1 MSGVYQIYNTVLKEY
16 SGGFRNNLN
25 GMRDELIRRNS
36 VPGAVPTKIEGI
48 TQDGYPVL
56 SQPIV
61 QAYPEGT
68 KWTYNMA
75 KDVINLL
82 RRTGYTRGLH
92 EGVPNNGMWKLVDLS
107 PQNIG
112 YLNGDVRLIDV
123 PPYKL

>member
-1 MSGVYQIYNTVLKEY
+1 
-16 SGGFRNNLN
+16 
-25 GMRDELIRRNS
+25 MRDELIRRNS

-68 KWTYNMA
+68 KWTYSMA

-82 RRTGYTRGLH
+82 RKTGYTRGLH
-92 EGVPNNGMWKLVDLS
+92 DGTPNNGIWKLVDLS

-112 YLNGDVRLIDV
+112 YLNGDVKLIDV